1 MKHLLFLLPICCLV
15 ACQAPTSSSTVSASA
30 ATGGVTF
37 SGGNGSSFETAIVV
51 NARDEISGV
60 RSEYDY
66 IRARYPGYHFMSQAL
81 APHGG
86 KTYDIMTFKSAD
98 GKKHVLYFDISKYFG
113 RGLGL

>member
-1 MKHLLFLLPICCLV
+1 MKYLVFLLTICCLA
-15 ACQAPTSSSTVSASA
+15 ACQTPPSTVTASA
-30 ATGGVTF
+30 PAASRGVTF

-66 IRARYPGYHFMSQAL
+66 IRARYPGYRFISQAL